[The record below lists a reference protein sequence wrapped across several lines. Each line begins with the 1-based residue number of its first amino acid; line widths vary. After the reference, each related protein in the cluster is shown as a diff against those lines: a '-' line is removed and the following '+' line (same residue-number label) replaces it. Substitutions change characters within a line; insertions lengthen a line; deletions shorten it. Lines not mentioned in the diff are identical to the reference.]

1 MAAFK
6 NPTID
11 KIDYTISAW
20 MAKNAEWCIRISLAI
35 IFIWFGALKPAGYS
49 PAAGL
54 VEKTVTWF
62 PPEIFIPVLGW
73 WEVLIGVFFLF
84 KRTTRW
90 AMLLLFLQ
98 MPGTFLP
105 LILLPDVCYSGYPF
119 GLTLESQYIIKN
131 LIIISAAFYLG
142 GTLRAEDRKK

>member
-1 MAAFK
+1 MAVFK
-6 NPTID
+6 NSTVD
-11 KIDYTISAW
+11 KIDRVVSAW
-20 MAKNAEWCIRISLAI
+20 MARNAERCIRISLAV
-35 IFIWFGALKPAGYS
+35 IFIWFGALKPAGIS

-84 KRTTRW
+84 KRTTRL
-90 AMLLLFLQ
+90 AMILLFLQ

-105 LILLPDVCYSGYPF
+105 LILLPDVCYTHFPF
-119 GLTLESQYIIKN
+119 GLTLEAQYIIKN
-131 LIIISAAFYLG
+131 LIIISAAFYIG